1 MIHNLCVI
9 VDDTWSDLIWP
20 DLYNPKS
27 LPIKLLKNDPKW
39 TLTFQTEMWKQ
50 SKIWA
55 IEYQDGDIV
64 GKLLCHVSMISV
76 ILPFVTLGVF
86 FHSKSRSALKLFFG
100 QIFATLFARA
110 VKLMV
115 QSPRP
120 DAGHL
125 VHPGNSGFPSDH
137 SLSGKFWTWP
147 HLTSIWPRFDLIFSC
162 LCMCIYS
169 SWTSSASNQT
179 SSIGGFFQ
187 PCLALIPYYHYDFES
202 LFGISYSDTGKST

>member
-1 MIHNLCVI
+1 
-9 VDDTWSDLIWP
+9 
-20 DLYNPKS
+20 
-27 LPIKLLKNDPKW
+27 
-39 TLTFQTEMWKQ
+39 MWKQ

-64 GKLLCHVSMISV
+64 GKLLCHVSMIAV
-76 ILPFVTLGVF
+76 ILPFITLGVF

-110 VKLMV
+110 VKLIV

-137 SLSGKFWTWP
+137 SLSGKST
-147 HLTSIWPRFDLIFSC
+147 LTSNDPNLTFSC
-162 LCMCIYS
+162 LCMCFYS
-169 SWTSSASNQT
+169 SWTSSTSNQT
-179 SSIGGFFQ
+179 SSIGCFFQ
-187 PCLALIPYYHYDFES
+187 PRLAHIPNYNYDFSS
-202 LFGISYSDTGKST
+202 LLGISYSDPGEIAKYNSNKVNWGHFRSSVDIYLA

>member
-1 MIHNLCVI
+1 
-9 VDDTWSDLIWP
+9 
-20 DLYNPKS
+20 
-27 LPIKLLKNDPKW
+27 
-39 TLTFQTEMWKQ
+39 MWKQ

-110 VKLMV
+110 VKLIV

-137 SLSGKFWTWP
+137 SLSGKSI
-147 HLTSIWPRFDLIFSC
+147 LTSTRIANPPVVS
-162 LCMCIYS
+162 
-169 SWTSSASNQT
+169 Q
-179 SSIGGFFQ
+179 
-187 PCLALIPYYHYDFES
+187 
-202 LFGISYSDTGKST
+202 